1 MLTKVGIMIV
11 SIFGK
16 VLRELRENRK
26 LSQEKLAEF
35 CDLDRTYISLLERGL
50 RQPTLTTLFRLSDAL
65 NIKPSELVELV
76 DIKLTGK
83 LQ

>member
-11 SIFGK
+11 SIFGT
-16 VLRELRENRK
+16 VLRELRENKK

-50 RQPTLTTLFRLSDAL
+50 RQPTLTTLFKLSDAL
-65 NIKPSELVELV
+65 NIKPSELVEMV
-76 DIKLTGK
+76 HIKLTSK
-83 LQ
+83 Q